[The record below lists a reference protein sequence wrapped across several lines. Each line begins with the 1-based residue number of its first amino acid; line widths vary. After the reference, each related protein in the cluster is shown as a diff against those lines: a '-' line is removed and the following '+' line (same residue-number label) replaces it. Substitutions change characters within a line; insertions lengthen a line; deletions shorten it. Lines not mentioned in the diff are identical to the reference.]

1 MTSTC
6 QLQCVAVQRAL
17 QYSWARACVAH
28 FPVGAA
34 AAGVLNGPLT
44 ETERAINAAKLTI
57 SFIRFLL
64 SMTPKHHSNKPAVRA
79 QQATLSFTG
88 EEAFSLTP
96 ITFLVCGRSYPQ
108 EKSMWGSASS

>member
-17 QYSWARACVAH
+17 QYSWARAWVAHQLLQNATH

-44 ETERAINAAKLTI
+44 EMDRAINAAKLTI

-64 SMTPKHHSNKPAVRA
+64 SMTPKHHSNKPAVRGRQLA
-79 QQATLSFTG
+79 SSPG
-88 EEAFSLTP
+88 EEAFSLMP
-96 ITFLVCGRSYPQ
+96 ITFSVCDRR
-108 EKSMWGSASS
+108 